1 MERRLFRAQKLENNI
16 KRGMSYIIKYE
27 GTIRGSFVF
36 TIVEDPTYQHI
47 EDCRW
52 LDENLPYGTNRLIW
66 YLQGIFHTP

>member
-1 MERRLFRAQKLENNI
+1 
-16 KRGMSYIIKYE
+16 MSYIIKYE

-36 TIVEDPTYQHI
+36 IIGEDPTYQHI